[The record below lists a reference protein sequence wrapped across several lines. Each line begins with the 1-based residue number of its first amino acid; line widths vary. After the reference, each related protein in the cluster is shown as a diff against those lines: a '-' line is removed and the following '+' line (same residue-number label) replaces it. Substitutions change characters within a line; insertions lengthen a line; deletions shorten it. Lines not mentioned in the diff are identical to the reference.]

1 MLRRVAESSCF
12 GSLLS
17 LCYFDKR
24 TSMTKKILLKIH
36 LWLSLPLGVII
47 MLICLSGA
55 TLVFKNEIRNALG
68 MPRVVAPHAKGD
80 KGGKTDN
87 AIKGKGAKDAT
98 ASFREEK
105 AAAPHQCSPDGCDKC
120 SSREKCHPSPSAK
133 DDATSKDA
141 LKTIP
146 PTKDAPYGTTTKRDF
161 FSYVTKFHTGLMMG
175 PVGKIIV
182 TYTTLLFV
190 FILISGIFVFL
201 PQNGKQL
208 CQRFKVE
215 WGKGGK
221 RRLFDLHVSLGW
233 WALLW
238 LMLLAVTGLGFG
250 LKLVPKGTEMM
261 QVFHQLHIGSW
272 GGMITK
278 IITFVVSLIGA
289 SLPVTGYLL
298 YFRRKRK

>member
-1 MLRRVAESSCF
+1 
-12 GSLLS
+12 
-17 LCYFDKR
+17 
-24 TSMTKKILLKIH
+24 MTKKILLKIH

-80 KGGKTDN
+80 KGGKTDK
-87 AIKGKGAKDAT
+87 AIKGKDTKDKT
-98 ASFREEK
+98 ASFRQEK
-105 AAAPHQCSPDGCDKC
+105 AAAPHQCSPDGCGKC

-133 DDATSKDA
+133 GDATSKGA
-141 LKTIP
+141 LKTESP
-146 PTKDAPYGTTTKRDF
+146 AKDAPYGTTTKRDF

-175 PVGKIIV
+175 PVGKLIV

-201 PQNGKQL
+201 PKNGKQL
-208 CQRFKVE
+208 SQRFKVE
-215 WGKGGK
+215 WGKGSK

-233 WALLW
+233 WTLLW
-238 LMLLAVTGLGFG
+238 LLLLAVTGLGFG

-272 GGMITK
+272 GGLITK
-278 IITFVVSLIGA
+278 IITFMVSLIGA
-289 SLPVTGYLL
+289 SLPLTGYLL

>member
-1 MLRRVAESSCF
+1 
-12 GSLLS
+12 
-17 LCYFDKR
+17 
-24 TSMTKKILLKIH
+24 MTKKILLKIH

-87 AIKGKGAKDAT
+87 AIKGKGAKDEA
-98 ASFREEK
+98 ASFRQEQ
-105 AAAPHQCSPDGCDKC
+105 AAAPHQCSPDGCGKC

-133 DDATSKDA
+133 GKDA
-141 LKTIP
+141 LKTESSA
-146 PTKDAPYGTTTKRDF
+146 KDAPYGTTTKRDF

-221 RRLFDLHVSLGW
+221 RRLFDLHVCLGW

-298 YFRRKRK
+298 YFRRNRK

>member
-1 MLRRVAESSCF
+1 
-12 GSLLS
+12 
-17 LCYFDKR
+17 
-24 TSMTKKILLKIH
+24 MTKKILLKIH

-87 AIKGKGAKDAT
+87 AIKGKDAFKT
-98 ASFREEK
+98 E
-105 AAAPHQCSPDGCDKC
+105 SP
-120 SSREKCHPSPSAK
+120 A
-133 DDATSKDA
+133 
-141 LKTIP
+141 
-146 PTKDAPYGTTTKRDF
+146 KDAPYGTTTKRDF

-175 PVGKIIV
+175 PVGKLIV

-201 PQNGKQL
+201 PKNGKQL
-208 CQRFKVE
+208 SQRFKVE
-215 WGKGGK
+215 WGKGSK

-233 WALLW
+233 WTILW
-238 LMLLAVTGLGFG
+238 LLLLAVTGLGFG

-272 GGMITK
+272 GGLITK
-278 IITFVVSLIGA
+278 IITFMVSLIGA
-289 SLPVTGYLL
+289 SLPLTGYLL

>member
-1 MLRRVAESSCF
+1 
-12 GSLLS
+12 
-17 LCYFDKR
+17 
-24 TSMTKKILLKIH
+24 MTKKILLKIH

-80 KGGKTDN
+80 KGGKTDI

-98 ASFREEK
+98 ASFRKEK

>member
-1 MLRRVAESSCF
+1 
-12 GSLLS
+12 
-17 LCYFDKR
+17 
-24 TSMTKKILLKIH
+24 MTKKILLKIH

-98 ASFREEK
+98 ASFRKEK

-261 QVFHQLHIGSW
+261 QVFHQLHVGSW

>member
-1 MLRRVAESSCF
+1 
-12 GSLLS
+12 
-17 LCYFDKR
+17 
-24 TSMTKKILLKIH
+24 MTKKLLLKIH

-98 ASFREEK
+98 ASFRKEK
-105 AAAPHQCSPDGCDKC
+105 AAAPHQCSPDGCGKC

-133 DDATSKDA
+133 DDVIGKGAPASKKESSVEDKSVAKGKDA
-141 LKTIP
+141 LKTKS

>member
-1 MLRRVAESSCF
+1 
-12 GSLLS
+12 
-17 LCYFDKR
+17 
-24 TSMTKKILLKIH
+24 MTKKILLKIH

-68 MPRVVAPHAKGD
+68 MPRVVAPHAKVD
-80 KGGKTDN
+80 KGGKTDK
-87 AIKGKGAKDAT
+87 AIKGKDTKDET
-98 ASFREEK
+98 ASFRQEK
-105 AAAPHQCSPDGCDKC
+105 AAAPHQCSPDGCGKC

-133 DDATSKDA
+133 GDATSKGA
-141 LKTIP
+141 LKTESP
-146 PTKDAPYGTTTKRDF
+146 AKDAPYGTTTKRDF

-175 PVGKIIV
+175 PVGKLIV

-190 FILISGIFVFL
+190 FILISGIFLFL
-201 PQNGKQL
+201 PKNGKQL

-215 WGKGGK
+215 WGKGSK

-238 LMLLAVTGLGFG
+238 LLLLAVTGLGFG

-272 GGMITK
+272 GGLITK
-278 IITFVVSLIGA
+278 IITFMVSLIGA
-289 SLPVTGYLL
+289 SLPLTGYLL

>member
-1 MLRRVAESSCF
+1 
-12 GSLLS
+12 
-17 LCYFDKR
+17 
-24 TSMTKKILLKIH
+24 MTKKILLKIH

-98 ASFREEK
+98 ASFRKEK

-133 DDATSKDA
+133 GDATSKDA